1 MRFKEIFLENKD
13 RRYCNITKVKKENM
27 TLVIDPI
34 RKIKENWIV
43 LLGILVVIIG
53 FLLINFNSKIFLVSL
68 ALIAFLVVV
77 YIFGNKAILKCDKDL
92 LYLKE
97 NLITEF
103 DNFWN
108 YEILKQ
114 EFLNTNTTYIVAKQ
128 NETIVGFAGILTI
141 VDEANIMNI
150 VTKKDKR
157 NLGIGTLLLQNLI
170 QISKEQNL
178 NSVTLEVNEH
188 NIPAIKLYEK
198 FNFTKVGLRKKY
210 YNNTDSAIIMTLYI

>member
-77 YIFGNKAILKCDKDL
+77 YILGNKAILKCDKDL
-92 LYLKE
+92 LYIKQGFQENKIPYSKIKTVFISRAAELMLFIPTYSYNIIIRYEDNFSFIRELNFSLMCADEDEVKE
-97 NLITEF
+97 FIENFEIENKINQRIVKFEKRKFIGKLLTFIITIIAVVFIFMYVYRYINFDNLI
-103 DNFWN
+103 
-108 YEILKQ
+108 
-114 EFLNTNTTYIVAKQ
+114 
-128 NETIVGFAGILTI
+128 
-141 VDEANIMNI
+141 
-150 VTKKDKR
+150 
-157 NLGIGTLLLQNLI
+157 
-170 QISKEQNL
+170 
-178 NSVTLEVNEH
+178 
-188 NIPAIKLYEK
+188 
-198 FNFTKVGLRKKY
+198 
-210 YNNTDSAIIMTLYI
+210 

>member
-92 LYLKE
+92 LYIKQGFQE
-97 NLITEF
+97 NKIPYSKIKTVFISRAAELMLFIPTYSYNIIIRYE
-103 DNFWN
+103 DNFSFIRELN
-108 YEILKQ
+108 FSLMCADEDEVKEFIENFEIENK
-114 EFLNTNTTYIVAKQ
+114 
-128 NETIVGFAGILTI
+128 ILLDGSGKI
-141 VDEANIMNI
+141 FNV
-150 VTKKDKR
+150 
-157 NLGIGTLLLQNLI
+157 
-170 QISKEQNL
+170 
-178 NSVTLEVNEH
+178 EV
-188 NIPAIKLYEK
+188 K
-198 FNFTKVGLRKKY
+198 
-210 YNNTDSAIIMTLYI
+210 M